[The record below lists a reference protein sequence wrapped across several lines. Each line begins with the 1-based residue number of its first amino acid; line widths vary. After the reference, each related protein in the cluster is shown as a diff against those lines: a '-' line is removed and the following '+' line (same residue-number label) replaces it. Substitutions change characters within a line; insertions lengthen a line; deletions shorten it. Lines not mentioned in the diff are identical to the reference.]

1 MTPRRRRGRPPLT
14 DAQRATESLH
24 LRLSPE
30 DYDRLC
36 RLKVHVGARDLSGL
50 ARKVLTRE
58 LQRLAGALPAAFSR
72 ESKIQQV

>member
-14 DAQRATESLH
+14 EAERATESLH
-24 LRLSPE
+24 LRLSQE

-36 RLKVHVGARDLSGL
+36 RLKARFDARDLSGL
-50 ARKVLTRE
+50 ARKVLARE
-58 LQRLAGALPAAFSR
+58 LRRLDEVFSR